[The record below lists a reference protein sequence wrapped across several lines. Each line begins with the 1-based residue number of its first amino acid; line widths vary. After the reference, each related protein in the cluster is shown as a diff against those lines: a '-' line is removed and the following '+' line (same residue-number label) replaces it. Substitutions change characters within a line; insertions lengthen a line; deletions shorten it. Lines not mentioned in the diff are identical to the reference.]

1 MDRAKYFQR
10 NRYRNEDRTAGGVL
24 LQQSLPRVQGGH
36 MVNSR
41 PFMNA
46 AMVVRNLPPQVV
58 HRIDENC
65 KPSENACY
73 SFSDFPIE
81 MDDTSFNIM
90 GRYSVA
96 LLHVYRFNMI
106 FIRVKWMGVQ
116 SSPMCAM
123 ISFESTENEIRL
135 AVEESA
141 GYLERYDHLVRNGGR
156 YPVSKCSLKYLE
168 SHHILALEKAHENFP
183 DAIYWCSL
191 CDFHMSN
198 IQHVRTHFDTHQHF
212 PEEQRINERKELLER
227 MPKMSDNQLK
237 AINALISEL
246 LHDKSENGRGS
257 LWEQHMEVSKNISDL
272 LSRHVFEKLG
282 VTGQV
287 AVYGSVIAKTCT
299 ESSDLNIDIDV
310 PSVDCSDAV
319 EAMKSVA
326 DLLKTAPGASDV
338 QFSTEVPMSIK
349 LTVSGVRVRI
359 SWRCEN
365 GLKYGKLLSVYTAI
379 RPQFASLC
387 RVVRKWAEVSGIY
400 SVDRRQGGLTSYGFD
415 LMVLYFLL
423 QKNLLPCLHEMY
435 SSTSQER
442 KTEPSI
448 EDFYE
453 NRELYENDVDLIIRK
468 IGVLEKPWDLAEL
481 YVEFLCFYAS
491 RIHQNEIVQ
500 VYTVKQVSKDRSR
513 WNKKLL
519 QISDPFRTDNVVTFT
534 KAYQV
539 YFFNCFLKSFL
550 YFAIPQ
556 TINGPLLDVT
566 LYQKM
571 GESPRKKKSKRRKT
585 VDTAKSDKKEESKTP
600 STTANP
606 KQCIESNA
614 STSTHLATDID
625 EEEYTAAADELVEEE
640 QKTEKIR
647 QQIIEDMMPMPRP
660 FSVVLDARRSNGH
673 QDAMGMESGHQHQPS
688 NIPANLFL
696 NVACLSGLNLCCDS
710 PNNVMTQLVAIAE
723 ATEATKNAITGCSL
737 VDLDESLCGA
747 YLLPDGDAF
756 IVPKRSACG
765 FFVASEWVNRVVD
778 VIRLKR
784 GLSEITIRLMSNHC
798 LKVLQCLQLCGCYPI
813 RRLQERIADLK
824 AFPDTSVLVMF
835 GFNGNNEMMAKDEIE
850 LEEQC
855 EAIGLTLWK
864 GLFGQGLEQ
873 SKNMIATFPSDEFA
887 EIDEVSLEVLENLP
901 MSSRVDLVN
910 VALKGNCVR
919 LSPEALEMKT
929 KSETAKEVAISR
941 LAKNMEQTVRKR
953 ERKVKR
959 AERRR
964 REKEQAKMVLQ
975 HLMASDEFVAENG
988 KVLTTGGKPPRPD
1001 SQEDEVGEN
1010 AIEPDITEAQ
1020 VKKKRRTRRRKLHS
1034 VENDVEV
1041 VMEKLISHVSE
1052 VSLVTEG
1059 EVMERGFQRSKPRSV
1074 ENDVKVVVEK
1084 LISDVSKV
1092 PSVAEEAVKDDDHR
1106 YKPHHLEN
1114 DVEVVIEKLISD
1126 VLKASLVNE
1135 EEAMKNDSHQTTSES
1150 SATSESRNVTMNSKE
1165 PQEETSTVH
1174 DIRLKDLTPENVEI
1188 DDYMVY
1194 SRRTMKR
1201 IRDRNPIR
1209 IPENLYKILK
1219 AGCLAAREFKER
1231 DKELDHLLK
1240 LRREKILHEQKRE
1253 RLRAQIKKA
1262 GEEGEGDKVQKDLEE
1277 YNPFDEVTCGYTEE
1291 DWIVSVDEES
1301 ASNHAEIDANNDD
1314 SIDERVGNIENVE
1327 AVESNEVPETRDAE
1341 GKKLKPH
1348 ICYENFFITVKDFDP
1363 QSLKEKI
1370 DDLTVDRFCYSFDD
1384 SQNFNN
1390 GYKPDI
1396 VCATC
1401 ESSDHW
1407 SDVCPMMIVPKVEEL
1422 HIEKALYEWMELDRV
1437 IIGGYDRTR
1446 VRTSRI
1452 NEVGDFVDRLRIHL
1466 QNELKRPVRLNIFGS
1481 LLSGFGVANSDVDLC
1496 FRFQSDEQPLD
1507 IDGVE
1512 IVRQIAQHLQQ
1523 MAEVDNVYAITGA
1536 KVPIVKFNWTRLG
1549 VEGDISYYNVL
1560 ALSNTE
1566 MLKQYCSWDCRVA
1579 PLGVWIKRWA
1589 KSCDIGDA
1597 SRGSLSSYAFI
1608 ILLLH
1613 YLQNCEPP
1621 VLPRLQEDFRDG
1633 SIQPVVVD
1641 NCDVYFHREV
1651 IPDWSKNR
1659 QSVGELFVGFLD
1671 YYARFDFGTQVVQ
1684 IRRKKPLLK
1693 MEKDWN
1699 RSLCIED
1706 PFDLCHN
1713 LGSGVSRKMFV
1724 FIVRNIHNSRKLFML
1739 SDVRRAFLEG
1749 RKVATDHEM
1758 PLRFSDEYA
1767 VVLLRKCQMGP
1778 APTDR
1783 QCRICHRIG
1792 HFAEA
1797 CQKSANGQRAPRRS
1811 ELWTKR
1817 TAISHTTT
1825 PRSGYVFGTRINA
1838 NQGDRVFYRRNER
1851 PPRGMRS
1858 FE

>member
-1 MDRAKYFQR
+1 MLRFIHTSEHVMDAYHAPSSLISDERRAAGWVGAVVLPVIQHFREFIKAVLIQNGYPSNIKVCSTRLDDERVWRLGIKQEKRFAQKLFAECYGKHCECWMFSVTNGYTWPR
-10 NRYRNEDRTAGGVL
+10 TKNCKPSGYRNEDRTAGGVL

-41 PFMNA
+41 PFVNA
-46 AMVVRNLPPQVV
+46 AVVVRNLTPQVV

-90 GRYSVA
+90 GRYSVALLHVYRFNMIFIRVKWVA

-156 YPVSKCSLKYLE
+156 YPT
-168 SHHILALEKAHENFP
+168 HENFP

-246 LHDKSENGRGS
+246 LHDKSENGRGP

-319 EAMKSVA
+319 ETMKSVA
-326 DLLKTAPGASDV
+326 DLLKTAPGASNV

-349 LTVSGVRVRI
+349 LTVSCVRVRI

-365 GLKYGKLLSVYTAI
+365 GLKYGRLLSVYTAI

-453 NRELYENDVDLIIRK
+453 NRELYENDVDLIMYSSTSQERKTEPSIEDFYENRELYENDVDLIIRK

-500 VYTVKQVSKDRSR
+500 VYTAKQVSKDRSR

-539 YFFNCFLKSFL
+539 YFFNCFLKAIAQNSGFLLLSFTFVVCKSFL

-600 STTANP
+600 STPANP
-606 KQCIESNA
+606 KQCVESNA

-625 EEEYTAAADELVEEE
+625 EEEYTAAADELVDEE

-756 IVPKRSACG
+756 IVPKKSACG

-778 VIRLKR
+778 VVRLKR
-784 GLSEITIRLMSNHC
+784 GLCEITIRLMSNHC

-813 RRLQERIADLK
+813 RRLRERIADLK

-835 GFNGNNEMMAKDEIE
+835 GFNGNNEMVAKDEME

-864 GLFGQGLEQ
+864 GFFGQGLEQ
-873 SKNMIATFPSDEFA
+873 SKNMIANFPSDEFA

-919 LSPEALEMKT
+919 LSPEALEMK
-929 KSETAKEVAISR
+929 KNSGTAKEVSISR
-941 LAKNMEQTVRKR
+941 LAKNMEQTDRKR

-975 HLMASDEFVAENG
+975 HLMASDGFVAENG
-988 KVLTTGGKPPRPD
+988 KVLPTEGKPPRPD
-1001 SQEDEVGEN
+1001 GEN

-1020 VKKKRRTRRRKLHS
+1020 VKKKRRIRRRKLHS
-1034 VENDVEV
+1034 VVNDVKV
-1041 VMEKLISHVSE
+1041 VMEKLISDLSE

-1059 EVMERGFQRSKPRSV
+1059 EVVESDFQHNKPRSV
-1074 ENDVKVVVEK
+1074 ENDVEVVE
-1084 LISDVSKV
+1084 SGFQ
-1092 PSVAEEAVKDDDHR
+1092 R
-1106 YKPHHLEN
+1106 NKPRGVEN
-1114 DVEVVIEKLISD
+1114 DVEVVIEKLVSDVSKISSVAGGEAVKDDGHRYKPYPLENDVEVVIKKLISD
-1126 VLKASLVNE
+1126 VLKASLINE
-1135 EEAMKNDSHQTTSES
+1135 GETVKNDSHQTTSEP
-1150 SATSESRNVTMNSKE
+1150 SATSDSCNVTMNAEES
-1165 PQEETSTVH
+1165 QEETSTVH

-1188 DDYMVY
+1188 DDYMLPALV
-1194 SRRTMKR
+1194 SDEDFLVIAHVFIQMFSAVTSLPLCKDFHLIAHVFIQMFSIEIDANNDDSIDERVGN
-1201 IRDRNPIR
+1201 I
-1209 IPENLYKILK
+1209 ENVE
-1219 AGCLAAREFKER
+1219 A
-1231 DKELDHLLK
+1231 
-1240 LRREKILHEQKRE
+1240 
-1253 RLRAQIKKA
+1253 
-1262 GEEGEGDKVQKDLEE
+1262 V
-1277 YNPFDEVTCGYTEE
+1277 
-1291 DWIVSVDEES
+1291 ES
-1301 ASNHAEIDANNDD
+1301 NEIDANNDD

-1327 AVESNEVPETRDAE
+1327 AVESNEVAETRDAE
-1341 GKKLKPH
+1341 GIKPKPH

-1407 SDVCPMMIVPKVEEL
+1407 SDVCPMMIVPNVEEL
-1422 HIEKALYEWMELDRV
+1422 HIEKALYEWVELDRV

-1496 FRFQSDEQPLD
+1496 FRFQSDEQPLVGSTSVL
-1507 IDGVE
+1507 I
-1512 IVRQIAQHLQQ
+1512 
-1523 MAEVDNVYAITGA
+1523 
-1536 KVPIVKFNWTRLG
+1536 PI
-1549 VEGDISYYNVL
+1549 
-1560 ALSNTE
+1560 
-1566 MLKQYCSWDCRVA
+1566 
-1579 PLGVWIKRWA
+1579 
-1589 KSCDIGDA
+1589 
-1597 SRGSLSSYAFI
+1597 
-1608 ILLLH
+1608 
-1613 YLQNCEPP
+1613 
-1621 VLPRLQEDFRDG
+1621 
-1633 SIQPVVVD
+1633 
-1641 NCDVYFHREV
+1641 
-1651 IPDWSKNR
+1651 
-1659 QSVGELFVGFLD
+1659 
-1671 YYARFDFGTQVVQ
+1671 
-1684 IRRKKPLLK
+1684 
-1693 MEKDWN
+1693 
-1699 RSLCIED
+1699 
-1706 PFDLCHN
+1706 
-1713 LGSGVSRKMFV
+1713 
-1724 FIVRNIHNSRKLFML
+1724 
-1739 SDVRRAFLEG
+1739 
-1749 RKVATDHEM
+1749 
-1758 PLRFSDEYA
+1758 
-1767 VVLLRKCQMGP
+1767 CQ
-1778 APTDR
+1778 R
-1783 QCRICHRIG
+1783 
-1792 HFAEA
+1792 
-1797 CQKSANGQRAPRRS
+1797 
-1811 ELWTKR
+1811 
-1817 TAISHTTT
+1817 
-1825 PRSGYVFGTRINA
+1825 
-1838 NQGDRVFYRRNER
+1838 
-1851 PPRGMRS
+1851 
-1858 FE
+1858 